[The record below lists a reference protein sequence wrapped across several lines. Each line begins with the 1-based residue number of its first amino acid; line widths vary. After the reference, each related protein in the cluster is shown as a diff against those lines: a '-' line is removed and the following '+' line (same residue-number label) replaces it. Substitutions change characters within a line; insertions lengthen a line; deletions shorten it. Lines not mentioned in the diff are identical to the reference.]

1 MRNLLFVCIALLCAS
16 DVTARAADPGHFEVA
31 FADGIWAFGRNDNVS
46 AVEHF
51 QEAAR
56 LRPDYGFSLYL
67 LGLSHLRL
75 GMAREAAQE
84 IAASLAAKE
93 PPPVER
99 SRVLADLGAAQLAA
113 GDFQAAIG
121 TLEKALP
128 ERQTDAVAFYDY
140 AKALRLAGRR
150 EEAEAALAK
159 ARLLDPKLDPDDLP
173 VSFPAV
179 TAQPGS
185 GGEPRWTGSVGVLA
199 GHDSNPNL
207 LAEDLLLPI
216 PSQSSSSN
224 PKLVSGRTGDSV
236 ASADLRLSRRPIP
249 LGGGWTLA
257 ADLREEGSFHRDLQ
271 YLNVIRTGAVVHL
284 AHGTD
289 PGGALEGPLGWA
301 EVPEVPADSRSDRKF
316 SVLFQG
322 GLDELRLDNAS
333 YLRIS
338 ALAGSVT
345 YAVSPDDAM
354 RLDLHFQDR
363 EYYRHP
369 LADPRRNGQEVGAGV
384 HKISYL
390 GSRDRTLTIGFEAS
404 DRHAGSAFARTLL
417 GGDVEAVLPFGRQW
431 TVRLAGWVNRENFD
445 DPASNLFSTDP
456 ASPARRDT
464 TWGSSAELAFDI
476 SARLRFLLRGG
487 YQHRDS
493 NVTFDAGA
501 GGVPALDYRRTLVET
516 GLSWAF

>member
-16 DVTARAADPGHFEVA
+16 DVPARAADPGHFEVA
-31 FADGIWAFGRNDNVS
+31 FADGIWSFGRNDNVS

-113 GDFQAAIG
+113 GDFQASIG

-128 ERQTDAVAFYDY
+128 ERPADAVAFYEY
-140 AKALRLAGRR
+140 AKALELAGRR
-150 EEAEAALAK
+150 EEATAALAK
-159 ARLLDPKLDPDDLP
+159 AQRLDPKLDPDDLP
-173 VSFPAV
+173 VTFPAV
-179 TAQPGS
+179 TPQSAAAS
-185 GGEPRWTGSVGVLA
+185 EPQWSGSVGVLA

-207 LAEDLLLPI
+207 LSEDLLLPI
-216 PSQSSSSN
+216 PSPSSATN

-236 ASADLRLSRRPIP
+236 ASADLRLSRLPIP

-257 ADLREEGSFHRDLQ
+257 ADLREEGSFHRDLT
-271 YLNVIRTGAVVHL
+271 YLNVVRTGAVVHL
-284 AHGTD
+284 AHGAD

-301 EVPEVPADSRSDRKF
+301 EVPAGSRKV

-322 GLDELRLDNAS
+322 GLDELRLDNAA
-333 YLRIS
+333 YLRLF

-345 YAVSPDDAM
+345 CATSPDDAL
-354 RLDLHFQDR
+354 RLDLFFQDR
-363 EYYRHP
+363 GYYRQP
-369 LADPRRNGQEVGAGV
+369 LADPRRNGQEVSAGV

-390 GSRDRTLTIGFEAS
+390 GSRDRSLTIGFVAS
-404 DRHAGSAFARTLL
+404 DRRAGSAFARTLL
-417 GGDVEAVLPFGRQW
+417 GGDVEAVLPVRRW
-431 TVRLAGWVNRENFD
+431 TVRLTGWVNRENFD

-464 TWGSSAELAFDI
+464 TWGSSAELGFKI
-476 SARLRFLLRGG
+476 NKRLRFLLRGG

-501 GGVPALDYRRTLVET
+501 GGLPALDYRRTLVET